1 GGMCSA
7 VRVGARRGVF
17 PPVAGR
23 GRGIS
28 QLPAR
33 EAVMHTFAEY
43 APRGDAQ
50 VAGLVRDNPFAAVIS
65 TGPGGPVATHLPV
78 IIPPAGRLAAGG
90 VLWGHLARANPQWQT
105 FEAAPP
111 VLLIFPG
118 AHADVSPAHHQP
130 EAAGPRLN

>member
-1 GGMCSA
+1 GRA
-7 VRVGARRGVF
+7 GAGAAAPGNPPAPPSRGDLAAGRGRRRRGGF

-28 QLPAR
+28 QWPAR

-65 TGPGGPVATHLPV
+65 TGPGGPAATHLPV
-78 IIPPAGRLAAGG
+78 IIPPAGRRAAAG
-90 VLWGHLARANPQWQT
+90 LAWGRPARAH
-105 FEAAPP
+105 PP
-111 VLLIFPG
+111 
-118 AHADVSPAHHQP
+118 
-130 EAAGPRLN
+130 GPTLR